1 MDNDKYISLILDGFK
16 GETYRKIINT
26 FEEGYKGLY
35 LILKVIRDHS
45 GEIIAGEIASKLN
58 ISTARVAV
66 ALNTLERKKYI
77 IKHKSKDDRR
87 KTVVELT
94 ETGLKVLGMR
104 ETKLLILFNSIL
116 ESLDKEEINKIISI
130 IYKIKNMKLTLDE

>member
-16 GETYRKIINT
+16 GGTYRKIINT
-26 FEEGYKGLY
+26 LEEGYKGLY

-45 GEIIAGEIASKLN
+45 GEIIAGDIASELN

-66 ALNTLERKKYI
+66 ALNTLERKKYVK
-77 IKHKSKDDRR
+77 KHKSKNDRR

-94 ETGLKVLGMR
+94 ETGLKVLSIR

-116 ESLDKEEINKIISI
+116 ESLDEEEINKLISI